1 MVFFVLQKSY
11 IQNLWNARD
20 KFPGFQI
27 TIEATHHG
35 PTALDKPAL
44 FIEIGTTEKEW
55 TNVNLCNSVSQIL
68 VEVMKKNQKSYP
80 TAICFGGTHYPE
92 KFTSEL
98 IHGKHALG
106 TVIPKHALEHIDDS
120 LFSHII
126 QRNRGA
132 TVALL
137 DWNGMG
143 KNKQKILEMIEKT
156 DLEVIKL

>member
-1 MVFFVLQKSY
+1 M
-11 IQNLWNARD
+11 
-20 KFPGFQI
+20 
-27 TIEATHHG
+27 
-35 PTALDKPAL
+35 
-44 FIEIGTTEKEW
+44 
-55 TNVNLCNSVSQIL
+55 NLCNSIAQIL
-68 VEVMKKNQKSYP
+68 VEVMKKNHKSYP